1 MTIEAIPD
9 ALEGATPRVTK
20 APRRFRPDEGGAG
33 VAPPKLLD
41 RIVTLRGEAFD
52 LVRELRE
59 RDEESGGEYERAS
72 MSMQSVANQLA
83 AVQALLTR
91 DRA

>member
-1 MTIEAIPD
+1 MTIE
-9 ALEGATPRVTK
+9 LE
-20 APRRFRPDEGGAG
+20 
-33 VAPPKLLD
+33 APPLKLLD
-41 RIVTLRGEAFD
+41 RIGTLRGEAFD

-59 RDEESGGEYERAS
+59 RDEHIGGEFERAS

-83 AVQALLTR
+83 AVQALLAR

>member
-1 MTIEAIPD
+1 MTIEATPD
-9 ALEGATPRVTK
+9 ALEGTTPRITK
-20 APRRFRPDEGGAG
+20 VARRSRTGEGGAP
-33 VAPPKLLD
+33 PPKLLD
-41 RIVTLRGEAFD
+41 RIATLRGEAFD

-59 RDEESGGEYERAS
+59 RDEQSGGDYELAS
-72 MSMQSVANQLA
+72 LSMQSVANQLA